1 MVCDQFAN
9 HGLRERRKRTQRS
22 LQRSRGISG
31 ANRQFSG
38 GTKVSNRRRLGS
50 TLRPQ
55 SARSDGTFSGLETSG
70 TGFHC
75 RTPRCS
81 GPRPCVRRE
90 FASHRT
96 ASYARDMR
104 IAALFGLKVHKA
116 AWMEANELGD
126 LARKFLGFGRFCFLP
141 EDCGQPL
148 YLPRFGF
155 PLIADLLQ
163 RLLVMWTF
171 RSGTQFHGKFF
182 GARTLAFSR
191 DSR

>member
-1 MVCDQFAN
+1 MERVFIAVLRAVVDL
-9 HGLRERRKRTQRS
+9 GLASGASSRATERR
-22 LQRSRGISG
+22 
-31 ANRQFSG
+31 A
-38 GTKVSNRRRLGS
+38 
-50 TLRPQ
+50 
-55 SARSDGTFSGLETSG
+55 
-70 TGFHC
+70 
-75 RTPRCS
+75 
-81 GPRPCVRRE
+81 
-90 FASHRT
+90 
-96 ASYARDMR
+96 YARDMR
-104 IAALFGLKVHKA
+104 ISALFGLKVHKA